1 MKKTKIICTLGPV
14 TESYGK
20 IFELVKAGMN
30 VARLNFS
37 HGEYE
42 FFTEAIKNIRRASE
56 KSGEAI
62 AILQDLPG
70 PKIRVG
76 KIDVPVQLLKG
87 EEVILSCAPKP
98 KKPAT
103 GKMIPVDVP
112 ILYKHVKKGDKILIN
127 DGMVQLSVV
136 SADNAARTVK
146 CRVTAGGEVASRKGV
161 NLPGIALPISS
172 ITPKDKKD
180 LCFGL
185 KNNVDIVCL
194 SFVRKVEDIRELKAF
209 IKKNSPV
216 NFPLIIAKIE
226 KPEAMKEIDEIIDEC
241 DGIMVARG
249 DMAVE
254 AGYINIPE
262 IQEKLINGANKKGK
276 IVIVAT
282 QMLESMV
289 NNPYPERAEITD
301 VYNAVTAGADCL
313 MLSAETSIGKF
324 PGKTVRV
331 MADIAKRAENVM
343 AGLKTKPEFIE
354 TKCASENIISYAA
367 ALSGAFMKGIEIMV
381 NAKTLDDVRF
391 ISDYRPKNII
401 GAATTDDSLYRKL
414 ALYHGVKP
422 VIIKNSLPATVK
434 SAALRIFSR
443 AEKIILVEFNG
454 HGNEAGKMTII
465 NVSVNKKAPAGV

>member
-1 MKKTKIICTLGPV
+1 
-14 TESYGK
+14 
-20 IFELVKAGMN
+20 
-30 VARLNFS
+30 
-37 HGEYE
+37 
-42 FFTEAIKNIRRASE
+42 
-56 KSGEAI
+56 
-62 AILQDLPG
+62 
-70 PKIRVG
+70 
-76 KIDVPVQLLKG
+76 
-87 EEVILSCAPKP
+87 
-98 KKPAT
+98 
-103 GKMIPVDVP
+103 
-112 ILYKHVKKGDKILIN
+112 
-127 DGMVQLSVV
+127 
-136 SADNAARTVK
+136 
-146 CRVTAGGEVASRKGV
+146 
-161 NLPGIALPISS
+161 
-172 ITPKDKKD
+172 
-180 LCFGL
+180 
-185 KNNVDIVCL
+185 
-194 SFVRKVEDIRELKAF
+194 
-209 IKKNSPV
+209 
-216 NFPLIIAKIE
+216 
-226 KPEAMKEIDEIIDEC
+226 
-241 DGIMVARG
+241 
-249 DMAVE
+249 
-254 AGYINIPE
+254 
-262 IQEKLINGANKKGK
+262 
-276 IVIVAT
+276 
-282 QMLESMV
+282 
-289 NNPYPERAEITD
+289 
-301 VYNAVTAGADCL
+301 